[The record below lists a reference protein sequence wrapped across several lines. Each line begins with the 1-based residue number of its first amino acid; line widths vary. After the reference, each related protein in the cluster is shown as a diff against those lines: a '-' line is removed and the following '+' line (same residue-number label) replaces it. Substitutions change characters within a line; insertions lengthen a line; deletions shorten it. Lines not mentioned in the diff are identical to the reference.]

1 MSSKM
6 EIPDVMKSAGM
17 THITGEENVE
27 KSDKFGTKKDQ
38 LDMRRMGKEQELNVS
53 MVKVIGI

>member
-1 MSSKM
+1 M

-53 MVKVIGI
+53 MMKVIGI

>member
-1 MSSKM
+1 M
-6 EIPDVMKSAGM
+6 EIPNVMKSTGT

-27 KSDKFGTKKDQ
+27 KFGTKEDR